1 MAYKIFILEEDEEVI
16 DDELSQEMEDY
27 YEYLEYLNDFDY

>member
-1 MAYKIFILEEDEEVI
+1 MAIVFVLEEDEELI
-16 DDELSQEMEDY
+16 DDEISQEMEFY